1 MATTPVPPQAAARE
15 AAPRPPVGAAV
26 VAAVVGVLL
35 AGAIAVW
42 QPLAGIGLAILV
54 LIGVLLRDVP
64 VRRLAPVLI
73 ILAALAA
80 IGGPNLAA
88 PAAPGVFLFRILIVV
103 IGVGVVGYLLMDGG
117 LSLPAALPRPA
128 GLLGVWILWSA
139 LSILWSE
146 DMLAA
151 LRWTSFLAMMS
162 GLAIGIALIC
172 RERRRAQILLWSL
185 MGAFALACLVAVAEV
200 LTGMHLPTFRA
211 GVENRGGLIGVGS
224 LFGNQNNF
232 AMFLSIALPY
242 FAALPVVYRDVRL
255 RFIGLGGSAVALI
268 FMLLTGSKSG
278 LISSGLILIGL
289 LLLVGTDR
297 NSRGRLLVAGG
308 IAALAV
314 LLVVPMLSG
323 GGVVKLDQR
332 TVTKLDVGLL
342 NSQRES
348 GTGSGAVRDALLN
361 DGLSIVGE
369 TNGLGVGAGNA
380 ETRVRA
386 LADFPGVANLHNW
399 WLEVLVDGGVVG
411 LALYVAFF
419 WTLLRGQARA
429 ARRSADPLV
438 RYMSLAGALSLIG
451 WIVGSLGPST
461 AIHFAPMW
469 IMFGLGMGSLVL
481 ARRAAE
487 LPRGVTPSA
496 S

>member
-1 MATTPVPPQAAARE
+1 MATTQAPSRAAAPG
-15 AAPRPPVGAAV
+15 AAPRPPV

-35 AGAIAVW
+35 AAAVAVW
-42 QPLAGIGLAILV
+42 QPLVGIGVAVLV
-54 LIGVLLRDVP
+54 LIAVLLRDVP
-64 VRRLAPVLI
+64 VRRLAPVLV

-80 IGGPNLAA
+80 VGGPNLAA
-88 PAAPGVFLFRILIVV
+88 PAAPGVFLFRIVIVAL
-103 IGVGVVGYLLMDGG
+103 GVGVVGYLLMDGP
-117 LSLPAALPRPA
+117 LALPAALPRPA
-128 GLLGVWILWSA
+128 ALLGVWILWSA

-162 GLAIGIALIC
+162 GLAVGVALIC
-172 RERRRAQILLWSL
+172 RERRRAQILLWAL
-185 MGAFALACLVAVAEV
+185 LGAFALACLVAVAEV

-255 RFIGLGGSAVALI
+255 RFIGFAGGGVALI

-278 LISSGLILIGL
+278 LISAGLILIGL

-308 IAALAV
+308 MAALAV

-323 GGVVKLDQR
+323 GGVVKLDER
-332 TVTKLDVGLL
+332 TVTKLDIGLL
-342 NSQRES
+342 NSQREA
-348 GTGSGAVRDALLN
+348 GTGSGAVRDALLH
-361 DGLSIVGE
+361 DGLAMVGE

-386 LADFPGVANLHNW
+386 LDDFPGVANLHNW

-411 LALYVAFF
+411 
-419 WTLLRGQARA
+419 
-429 ARRSADPLV
+429 
-438 RYMSLAGALSLIG
+438 
-451 WIVGSLGPST
+451 
-461 AIHFAPMW
+461 FAP
-469 IMFGLGMGSLVL
+469 
-481 ARRAAE
+481 
-487 LPRGVTPSA
+487 
-496 S
+496 

>member
-1 MATTPVPPQAAARE
+1 MATAEAPSRAGSRE
-15 AAPRPPVGAAV
+15 AAPRPPV
-26 VAAVVGVLL
+26 VAALVGVLL

-42 QPLAGIGLAILV
+42 QPLVGIGLAILV

-64 VRRLAPVLI
+64 VRRLAPVLVT
-73 ILAALAA
+73 LAALAA

-103 IGVGVVGYLLMDGG
+103 MGIGLIGYLLMDGR
-117 LSLPAALPRPA
+117 LALPAALPRPA
-128 GLLGVWILWSA
+128 GLLGVWLLWSA

-151 LRWTSFLAMMS
+151 VRWTSFLAMMS

-172 RERRRAQILLWSL
+172 RDRRRAQVLLWSL
-185 MGAFALACLVAVAEV
+185 LGAFALACLIAVAEV
-200 LTGMHLPTFRA
+200 LTHHHLPTFRA

-242 FAALPVVYRDVRL
+242 FVALPVAYRDVRL
-255 RFIGLGGSAVALI
+255 RFLGLGGAAVALI

-278 LISSGLILIGL
+278 LISAGLIFMAL

-297 NSRGRLLVAGG
+297 NSRGRLLVAAG
-308 IAALAV
+308 IAVLAV
-314 LLVVPMLSG
+314 VLVVPMLSG

-332 TVTKLDVGLL
+332 TVTKLDIGVL
-342 NSQRES
+342 NSQRQE
-348 GTGSGAVRDALLN
+348 GTGSGAVRDALLH
-361 DGLSIVGE
+361 DGLAIVGE

-386 LADFPGVANLHNW
+386 LQDFPGVANLHNW
-399 WLEVLVDGGVVG
+399 WLEVLVDTGIVG
-411 LALYVAFF
+411 FVLYLIFF

-438 RYMSLAGALSLIG
+438 RYMALAGALSLVG
-451 WIVGSLGPST
+451 WITGSLGPST

-469 IMFGLGMGSLVL
+469 IMFGLGMGALVL
-481 ARRAAE
+481 SRQAPE
-487 LPRGVTPSA
+487 LPRGVAPSA

>member
-1 MATTPVPPQAAARE
+1 M
-15 AAPRPPVGAAV
+15 
-26 VAAVVGVLL
+26 GV
-35 AGAIAVW
+35 
-42 QPLAGIGLAILV
+42 GLAILV

-64 VRRLAPVLI
+64 IRRLAPVLV

-88 PAAPGVFLFRILIVV
+88 PAAPGVFLFRILIVA
-103 IGVGVVGYLLMDGG
+103 IGIGAVGYLLMDGP
-117 LSLPAALPRPA
+117 LALPAALPRPA

-151 LRWTSFLAMMS
+151 VRWTSFLAMMS

-172 RERRRAQILLWSL
+172 RERRRAQLLLWSL
-185 MGAFALACLVAVAEV
+185 LGAFALACLVAVAEV

-211 GVENRGGLIGVGS
+211 GGENRGGLIGVGS

-232 AMFLSIALPY
+232 AMFLSIALPVLRRPPGGRTATCACASSAWP
-242 FAALPVVYRDVRL
+242 AAR
-255 RFIGLGGSAVALI
+255 GAH
-268 FMLLTGSKSG
+268 
-278 LISSGLILIGL
+278 L
-289 LLLVGTDR
+289 LLLDRQQVGPDLGRADPDR
-297 NSRGRLLVAGG
+297 PAAAGRHRPPLPRAAGRGRRYRRARRAAGG
-308 IAALAV
+308 ADSRARG
-314 LLVVPMLSG
+314 P
-323 GGVVKLDQR
+323 VKLDKR
-332 TVTKLDVGLL
+332 TVTKLDIGLL
-342 NSQRES
+342 SGQRES

-361 DGLSIVGE
+361 DGLAIVGE

-411 LALYVAFF
+411 LALYLLFF
-419 WTLLRGQARA
+419 WTLLSGQARA
-429 ARRSADPLV
+429 ARRSDDPLV

-451 WIVGSLGPST
+451 WITGSLGPST

-469 IMFGLGMGSLVL
+469 IMFGLGMGALVL
-481 ARRAAE
+481 ARQGGQ
-487 LPRGVTPSA
+487 LPRGVSPSA

>member
-1 MATTPVPPQAAARE
+1 MATTQAPSRAAAPG
-15 AAPRPPVGAAV
+15 AAPRPPV

-35 AGAIAVW
+35 AAAVAVW
-42 QPLAGIGLAILV
+42 QPLVGIGVAVLV
-54 LIGVLLRDVP
+54 LIAVLLRDVP
-64 VRRLAPVLI
+64 VRRLAPVLV

-80 IGGPNLAA
+80 VGGPNLAA
-88 PAAPGVFLFRILIVV
+88 PAAPGVFLFRIVIVAL
-103 IGVGVVGYLLMDGG
+103 GVGVVGYLLMDGP
-117 LSLPAALPRPA
+117 LALPAALPRPA
-128 GLLGVWILWSA
+128 ALLGVWILWSA

-162 GLAIGIALIC
+162 GLAVGVALIC
-172 RERRRAQILLWSL
+172 RERRRAQILLWAL
-185 MGAFALACLVAVAEV
+185 LGTFALACLVAVAEV

-255 RFIGLGGSAVALI
+255 RFIGFAGGGVALI

-278 LISSGLILIGL
+278 LISAGLILIGL

-308 IAALAV
+308 MAALAV

-323 GGVVKLDQR
+323 GGVVKLDER
-332 TVTKLDVGLL
+332 TVTKLDIGLL
-342 NSQRES
+342 NSQREA
-348 GTGSGAVRDALLN
+348 GTGSGAVRDALLH
-361 DGLSIVGE
+361 DGLAMVGE

-386 LADFPGVANLHNW
+386 LDDFPGVANLHNW

-411 LALYVAFF
+411 FALYLAFF
-419 WTLLRGQARA
+419 WTLRRGQARA
-429 ARRSADPLV
+429 ARRSPDPLV
-438 RYMSLAGALSLIG
+438 RYLALAGALSLVG
-451 WIVGSLGPST
+451 WITGSLGPST

-469 IMFGLGMGSLVL
+469 IMFGLGMGALVL
-481 ARRAAE
+481 SRQAPE

>member
-1 MATTPVPPQAAARE
+1 MATTQAPARAPARE
-15 AAPRPPVGAAV
+15 AAPRPPV
-26 VAAVVGVLL
+26 VAAAAAGVLL
-35 AGAIAVW
+35 AGALAVW
-42 QPLAGIGLAILV
+42 QPIAGLGLAILAV
-54 LIGVLLRDVP
+54 IAVLLRDVP
-64 VRRLAPVLI
+64 VRRLAPVLVV
-73 ILAALAA
+73 LAALAA

-88 PAAPGVFLFRILIVV
+88 PAAPEVFLFRILIVA
-103 IGVGVVGYLLMDGG
+103 IGIGVVGYLLMDGR
-117 LSLPAALPRPA
+117 LAIPAALPRPA
-128 GLLGVWILWSA
+128 ALLGVWALWSA

-146 DMLAA
+146 DMLAG
-151 LRWTSFLAMMS
+151 LRWTSFLVMMS

-172 RERRRAQILLWSL
+172 RERRRAQVLLWAL
-185 MGAFALACLVAVAEV
+185 LGAFALACLVAVAEV
-200 LTGMHLPTFRA
+200 LTGLHLPTFRA

-232 AMFLSIALPY
+232 AVFLSIALPW

-255 RFIGLGGSAVALI
+255 RFIGLAGGAVALI

-278 LISSGLILIGL
+278 LISAGLILIGL

-314 LLVVPMLSG
+314 LLVVPMLTG
-323 GGVVKLDQR
+323 GGVVQLDER
-332 TVTKLDVGLL
+332 TVTKLDIGLL
-342 NSQRES
+342 ASQRDA
-348 GTGSGAVRDALLN
+348 GTGSGAVRDALLT
-361 DGLSIVGE
+361 DGLAIVGE

-386 LADFPGVANLHNW
+386 LTDFPGVANLHNW
-399 WLEVLVDGGVVG
+399 WLEVLVNGGIVG
-411 LALYVAFF
+411 FALYLAFY

-438 RYMSLAGALSLIG
+438 RYMALAGALSLIG
-451 WIVGSLGPST
+451 WITGSLGPST

-469 IMFGLGMGSLVL
+469 IMFGLGMGALVL
-481 ARRAAE
+481 AKRAGD

>member
-1 MATTPVPPQAAARE
+1 MTTTHAPPRDAARE
-15 AAPRPPVGAAV
+15 AAPRPPAAV
-26 VAAVVGVLL
+26 AVAAGVGVLI

-42 QPLAGIGLAILV
+42 QPLVGVGLAILG
-54 LIGVLLRDVP
+54 LIAVLLRDVP
-64 VRRLAPVLI
+64 VRRLAPALV

-88 PAAPGVFLFRILIVV
+88 PAAPGVFLFRILIVA
-103 IGVGVVGYLLMDGG
+103 IGIGAVGYLLMDGP
-117 LSLPAALPRPA
+117 LALPAALPRSA
-128 GLLGVWILWSA
+128 ALLGVWILWSA

-162 GLAIGIALIC
+162 ALAIGIALIC
-172 RERRRAQILLWSL
+172 RERRRAQLLLWAL
-185 MGAFALACLVAVAEV
+185 LAAFAFACLVAVAEV
-200 LTGMHLPTFRA
+200 LTGLHLPTFRA

-232 AMFLSIALPY
+232 AVFLSIALPY
-242 FAALPVVYRDVRL
+242 FVALPVAFRDVRL
-255 RFIGLGGSAVALI
+255 RFIGLGGGAVTLI

-278 LISSGLILIGL
+278 LISAGLILIGL

-308 IAALAV
+308 IAVLAV

-323 GGVVKLDQR
+323 GGIVKLDER

-342 NSQRES
+342 NSQREA

-361 DGLSIVGE
+361 DGLAIVGE

-399 WLEVLVDGGVVG
+399 WLEVLVDGGIVG
-411 LALYVAFF
+411 LALYLVFY

-438 RYMSLAGALSLIG
+438 RYMALAGALSLIG
-451 WIVGSLGPST
+451 WITGSLGPST

-469 IMFGLGMGSLVL
+469 IMFGLGMGALVL
-481 ARRAAE
+481 AGRSEE

>member
-1 MATTPVPPQAAARE
+1 MATTQAPPRAATRE
-15 AAPRPPVGAAV
+15 AAPRPPV
-26 VAAVVGVLL
+26 VAAAVGVLL

-42 QPLAGIGLAILV
+42 QPLVGVGLAILV

-103 IGVGVVGYLLMDGG
+103 IGIGVVGYLLMDGG
-117 LSLPAALPRPA
+117 LALPAALPRPA

-151 LRWTSFLAMMS
+151 APLDELPGDDVRPRDR
-162 GLAIGIALIC
+162 IALIC
-172 RERRRAQILLWSL
+172 RERRRAQLLLWAL
-185 MGAFALACLVAVAEV
+185 LGAFAVACLVAVAEV

-255 RFIGLGGSAVALI
+255 RFDRPGRQRRGAHLHAPDRQQVRPDLGGADP
-268 FMLLTGSKSG
+268 
-278 LISSGLILIGL
+278 
-289 LLLVGTDR
+289 DR
-297 NSRGRLLVAGG
+297 PAAAGRHRPQLARAPGRGRRHRGAGRAAGG
-308 IAALAV
+308 ADALRRRGREARRADRR
-314 LLVVPMLSG
+314 PSSTSG
-323 GGVVKLDQR
+323 CSTASAR
-332 TVTKLDVGLL
+332 A
-342 NSQRES
+342 

-361 DGLSIVGE
+361 DGLAIVGE

-399 WLEVLVDGGVVG
+399 WLEVLVDGGIVG
-411 LALYVAFF
+411 FALYLIFF

-429 ARRSADPLV
+429 ARRSDDPLV

-469 IMFGLGMGSLVL
+469 IMFGLGMGALVL
-481 ARRAAE
+481 ARRAGE

>member
-1 MATTPVPPQAAARE
+1 V
-15 AAPRPPVGAAV
+15 
-26 VAAVVGVLL
+26 
-35 AGAIAVW
+35 
-42 QPLAGIGLAILV
+42 GIGVAVLV
-54 LIGVLLRDVP
+54 LIAVLLRDVP
-64 VRRLAPVLI
+64 VRRLAPVLV

-80 IGGPNLAA
+80 VGGPNLAA
-88 PAAPGVFLFRILIVV
+88 PAAPGVFLFRIVIVAL
-103 IGVGVVGYLLMDGG
+103 GVGVVGYLLMDGP
-117 LSLPAALPRPA
+117 LALPAALPRPA
-128 GLLGVWILWSA
+128 ALLGVWILWSA

-162 GLAIGIALIC
+162 GLAVGVALIC
-172 RERRRAQILLWSL
+172 RERRRAQILLWAL
-185 MGAFALACLVAVAEV
+185 LGAFALACLVAVAEV

-255 RFIGLGGSAVALI
+255 RFIGFAGGGVALI

-278 LISSGLILIGL
+278 LISAGLILIGL

-308 IAALAV
+308 MAALAV

-323 GGVVKLDQR
+323 GGVVKLDER
-332 TVTKLDVGLL
+332 TVTKLDIGLL
-342 NSQRES
+342 NSQREA
-348 GTGSGAVRDALLN
+348 GTGSGAVRDALLH
-361 DGLSIVGE
+361 DGLAMVGE

-386 LADFPGVANLHNW
+386 LDDFPGVANLHNW

-411 LALYVAFF
+411 FALYLAFF

-429 ARRSADPLV
+429 ARRSPDPLV
-438 RYMSLAGALSLIG
+438 RYLALAGALSLVG
-451 WIVGSLGPST
+451 WITGSLGPST

-469 IMFGLGMGSLVL
+469 LMFGLGMGALVL
-481 ARRAAE
+481 ARRAAAPPGE
-487 LPRGVTPSA
+487 VAPSA

>member
-1 MATTPVPPQAAARE
+1 MATTQAPSRAAAPG
-15 AAPRPPVGAAV
+15 AAPRPPV

-35 AGAIAVW
+35 AAAVAVW
-42 QPLAGIGLAILV
+42 QPLVGIGVAVLV
-54 LIGVLLRDVP
+54 LIAVLLRDVP
-64 VRRLAPVLI
+64 VRRLAPVLV

-80 IGGPNLAA
+80 VGGPNLAA
-88 PAAPGVFLFRILIVV
+88 PAAPGVFLFRIVIVAL
-103 IGVGVVGYLLMDGG
+103 GVGVVGYLLMDGP
-117 LSLPAALPRPA
+117 LALPAALPRPA
-128 GLLGVWILWSA
+128 ALLGVWILWSA

-162 GLAIGIALIC
+162 GLAVGVALIC
-172 RERRRAQILLWSL
+172 RERRRAQILLWAL
-185 MGAFALACLVAVAEV
+185 LGAFALACLVAVAEV

-255 RFIGLGGSAVALI
+255 RFIGFAGGGVALI

-278 LISSGLILIGL
+278 LISAGLILIGL

-308 IAALAV
+308 MAALAV

-323 GGVVKLDQR
+323 GGVVKLDER
-332 TVTKLDVGLL
+332 TVTKLDIGLL
-342 NSQRES
+342 NSQREA
-348 GTGSGAVRDALLN
+348 GTGSGAVRDALLH
-361 DGLSIVGE
+361 DGLAMVGE

-386 LADFPGVANLHNW
+386 LDDFPGVANLHNW

-411 LALYVAFF
+411 FALYLVFF

-429 ARRSADPLV
+429 ARRSDDPLV
-438 RYMSLAGALSLIG
+438 RYMALAGALSLVG
-451 WIVGSLGPST
+451 WITGSLGPST

-469 IMFGLGMGSLVL
+469 LMFGLGMGALVL
-481 ARRAAE
+481 ARRAAAPPGE
-487 LPRGVTPSA
+487 VAPSA

>member
-1 MATTPVPPQAAARE
+1 MATTQAPPRTAARE
-15 AAPRPPVGAAV
+15 AAPRPPV

-42 QPLAGIGLAILV
+42 QPLVGIGLAVLV

-64 VRRLAPVLI
+64 VRRLAPVLV

-88 PAAPGVFLFRILIVV
+88 PAAPGVFLFRILIVA
-103 IGVGVVGYLLMDGG
+103 IGVGVVGYLLMDGS
-117 LSLPAALPRPA
+117 LALPAALPRPA
-128 GLLGVWILWSA
+128 ALLGVWILWSA

-151 LRWTSFLAMMS
+151 VRWTSFLAMMS
-162 GLAIGIALIC
+162 GLAIGVALIC
-172 RERRRAQILLWSL
+172 RERRRAQILLWAL
-185 MGAFALACLVAVAEV
+185 LGAFALACLVAVAEV

-232 AMFLSIALPY
+232 AMFLSISLPY

-255 RFIGLGGSAVALI
+255 RFVGLAGSAVALI

-278 LISSGLILIGL
+278 LISAGLILIGL

-297 NSRGRLLVAGG
+297 NSRGRLVVAGG

-323 GGVVKLDQR
+323 GGVVKLDER
-332 TVTKLDVGLL
+332 TTTKLDIGLL
-342 NSQRES
+342 NSQRQA
-348 GTGSGAVRDALLN
+348 GAGSGAVRDALLH
-361 DGLSIVGE
+361 DGLAIVSE

-411 LALYVAFF
+411 FALYLVFF

-451 WIVGSLGPST
+451 WITGSLGPST

-469 IMFGLGMGSLVL
+469 IMFGLGMGALVL
-481 ARRAAE
+481 AARAGR
-487 LPRGVTPSA
+487 LPQGVKPSA